1 MKSIG
6 IVGVGYWGP
15 NYARILSA
23 IDTVHFSWCADL
35 NAQALAKMQKSYPDV
50 KVTTSVSDLLAD
62 TSLDAVII
70 VTPAQTHFDLVKQF
84 LKAGKDV
91 LVEKPITTNTKDGA
105 ALIALAKKHKRIL
118 MVDHTFVFN
127 RSVQALKTAID
138 DGHLGKLLYAH
149 GQYNALG
156 PIRYDVSAMWDLP
169 HLIYVAQYLFGSQA
183 KRVSAVGKSYYQKDK
198 EDVVFLTMEF
208 PKNILFN
215 LSCSWIDPVKVR
227 KLTLVGDKKMAAFD
241 DMVSEK
247 LTFFDKG
254 VQTQTDP
261 NFAKLQLVV
270 RNGDV
275 TTPYIPPN
283 EPLKDAVLCFL
294 SALESRKLEH
304 STAVDGVNLVRVL
317 EAAQESLSQSGASI
331 EI

>member
-23 IDTVHFSWCADL
+23 IDSVDFSWCADL
-35 NAQALAKMQKSYPDV
+35 NAQALSRMKKAYPTV
-50 KVTTSVSDLLAD
+50 KTTTKVSDLLND
-62 TSLDAVII
+62 DSVDAVII
-70 VTPAQTHFDLVKQF
+70 VTPAQTHFELVKQF
-84 LKAGKDV
+84 LEAGKDV
-91 LVEKPITTNTKDGA
+91 LVEKPITTTA
-105 ALIALAKKHKRIL
+105 AQGEELVALAKKLKRIL

-127 RSVQALKTAID
+127 RSVQTLKKEID
-138 DGHLGKLLYAH
+138 SGKLGKILYAH

-169 HLIYVAQYLFGSQA
+169 HFIYVAQYLFGTQA
-183 KRVSAVGKSYYQKDK
+183 KRVSAVGKSYFQKDK
-198 EDVVFLTMEF
+198 EDVVFLTLEF
-208 PKNILFN
+208 PNKILFN

-227 KLTLVGDKKMAAFD
+227 KLTLVGDQKMAAFD

-261 NFAKLQLVV
+261 NFAKLHLVV
-270 RNGDV
+270 RNGDI
-275 TTPYIPPN
+275 TTPYIPSN
-283 EPLKDAVLCFL
+283 EPLRDAVQCFL
-294 SALESRKLEH
+294 TALQTRKLEQ
-304 STAVDGVNLVRVL
+304 STAVDGVKLVRVL
-317 EAAQESLSQSGASI
+317 EAAQESLQSKGASI

>member
-15 NYARILSA
+15 NYARILST
-23 IDTVHFSWCADL
+23 IDSVNFSWCADL
-35 NAQALAKMQKSYPDV
+35 NAQALSRMKKTYPTV
-50 KVTTSVSDLLAD
+50 KTTTSITDLLRD
-62 TSLDAVII
+62 DSLDAVII

-84 LKAGKDV
+84 LLAGKDV
-91 LVEKPITTNTKDGA
+91 LVEKPITTTASQGDE
-105 ALIALAKKHKRIL
+105 LVALAKKHKRIL

-127 RSVQALKTAID
+127 RSVQTLKTAIEE
-138 DGHLGKLLYAH
+138 GKLGKLLYAH

-169 HLIYVAQYLFGSQA
+169 HFIYVAQYLFGAQA
-183 KRVSAVGKSYYQKDK
+183 KRVSAVGKSYFQKDK

-208 PKNILFN
+208 PNKILFN

-227 KLTLVGDKKMAAFD
+227 KLTLVGDQKMAAVD
-241 DMVSEK
+241 DMMSEK

-283 EPLKDAVLCFL
+283 EPLRDAVGCFL
-294 SALESRKLEH
+294 TALETRKLEQ

-317 EAAQESLSQSGASI
+317 EAAQESLKTNGASVSI
-331 EI
+331 